1 MMTKKAK
8 IRVIPI
14 DKENAV
20 IATTNEAA
28 DYAEA
33 TKVVKEIIEDL
44 TGRNLETLTF
54 NEMMKVRPVTLELT
68 KVLADNKINLN
79 NWDNH
84 KEFLESTIKFVAEKL
99 RSIHMLRVDL
109 M

>member
-14 DKENAV
+14 DKGRVA
-20 IATTNEAA
+20 IATTDEAA

-33 TKVVKEIIEDL
+33 VKVVKEIVEDL
-44 TGRNLETLTF
+44 SGRNLETMTF
-54 NEMMKVRPVTLELT
+54 SEMMELRPITLDLT
-68 KVLADNKINLN
+68 KVLAENKVSLS

-84 KEFLESTIKFVAEKL
+84 KDFLEGMIQSVMGKL
-99 RSIHMLRVDL
+99 RSIHMLRIDL

>member
-14 DKENAV
+14 GNEKAV
-20 IATTNEAA
+20 IATTDEAA

-33 TKVVKEIIEDL
+33 VKVVKEIVEDL
-44 TGRNLETLTF
+44 SGRNLETMTF
-54 NEMMKVRPVTLELT
+54 SEMLKLRPITLDLT
-68 KVLADNKINLN
+68 KTLAENKVSLN

-84 KEFLESTIKFVAEKL
+84 KDFLEGMIQSVMEKL
-99 RSIHMLRVDL
+99 RSIHMLRIDL